1 MTKQQAEYKLNSI
14 FRFNQFYDNQW
25 TVIDRILQGQR
36 VLLIEKTGFGKSLCY
51 QFPFT
56 QFEGTKNKTN
66 K

>member
-51 QFPFT
+51 QFPVT
-56 QFEGTKNKTN
+56 QFEGTTN